1 MYSYLFFGL
10 VMVGIF
16 SIIENLKGGPKYSSV
31 KINILLLLLFITVS
45 SILDFLNEFGY
56 NIILFRSIIGFTA
69 FLTFMNLLFFIS
81 IQKIPKALIV
91 LEIIIYP
98 FFIITYLYGYR
109 SAMIINGEL
118 INELGILEKIKFLIK
133 AAFFS
138 ITMFYNLFFIFK
150 SSNNNNLYRVKIKRW
165 SIFLILMLFFT
176 LLIQVLGVLLYYKK
190 VSSHLFDSRFVLF
203 MVRLILLLFIAYRPK
218 YLDDSVTNLKI
229 NELFVKPN
237 AISFDDFEFLF
248 YTNQYYLNL
257 DANLDDFAL
266 KLNRSKEEVLAFFK
280 IQLDQNFTELLNQN
294 RVEYLKQLLRSKKY
308 ESFTI
313 EALSEMSGFGTR
325 RSMYN
330 YFNKY
335 VGMTPSDFINSIK

>member
-1 MYSYLFFGL
+1 
-10 VMVGIF
+10 MVGIF

-81 IQKIPKALIV
+81 VQKIPKALII

-118 INELGILEKIKFLIK
+118 VNEFGIVEKIKFLIK
-133 AAFFS
+133 AAFFL

-150 SSNNNNLYRVKIKRW
+150 SSNNNNNLYRVKIKRW
-165 SIFLILMLFFT
+165 SIFLILMLFYI

-190 VSSHLFDSRFVLF
+190 ISSHLLDSRFVLF
-203 MVRLILLLFIAYRPK
+203 MVRLILLLFIAYSPK

-229 NELFVKPN
+229 NELLVKTN

-248 YTNQYYLNL
+248 YKNQYYLNL

-266 KLNRSKEEVLAFFK
+266 KLNRSKEEVLVFFK
-280 IQLDQNFTELLNQN
+280 TQLDQNFTELLNQN

>member
-56 NIILFRSIIGFTA
+56 NIILFRSIIGFSA
-69 FLTFMNLLFFIS
+69 FLTFINLLFFIS
-81 IQKIPKALIV
+81 VQKVPKALII

-118 INELGILEKIKFLIK
+118 INELGIVEKIKFLIK

-165 SIFLILMLFFT
+165 SIFLILMLFFI
-176 LLIQVLGVLLYYKK
+176 LLIQVLGLLLY
-190 VSSHLFDSRFVLF
+190 SHLLDSRFVLF

-218 YLDDSVTNLKI
+218 YLDDNVANLKI

-237 AISFDDFEFLF
+237 AISFEDFEFLF

-266 KLNRSKEEVLAFFK
+266 KLNRSKE
-280 IQLDQNFTELLNQN
+280 
-294 RVEYLKQLLRSKKY
+294 
-308 ESFTI
+308 
-313 EALSEMSGFGTR
+313 
-325 RSMYN
+325 
-330 YFNKY
+330 
-335 VGMTPSDFINSIK
+335 DFSIF